1 MAFLTAGQKIKATDE
16 LRLLQKL
23 NSKFLNKISIMPGGG
38 FNDKNVY
45 KFLNAGFRQIHLSA
59 KTHNE
64 VTTEDPVSN
73 LEIIKYVVTTT
84 SLFE

>member
-1 MAFLTAGQKIKATDE
+1 MAFLTAGQKIKAT
-16 LRLLQKL
+16 
-23 NSKFLNKISIMPGGG
+23 
-38 FNDKNVY
+38 
-45 KFLNAGFRQIHLSA
+45 AGFRQIHLSA

-73 LEIIKYVVTTT
+73 LEIIKSVVTTT